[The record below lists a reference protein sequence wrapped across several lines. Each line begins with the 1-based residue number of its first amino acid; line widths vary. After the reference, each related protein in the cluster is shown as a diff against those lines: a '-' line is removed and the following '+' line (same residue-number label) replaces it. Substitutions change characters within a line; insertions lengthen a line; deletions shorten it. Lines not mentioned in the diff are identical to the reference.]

1 MNSRLSDLV
10 DERAGRSWTLF
21 LDRDGVVN
29 ARIMGGYVRAWGEFH
44 FEPGVLEALAVL
56 ARWAPRIVLV
66 TNQQGIGKGLMTEA
80 DLAELHDRMRHDIA
94 EAGGRLDGIRYC
106 PHLDADGCPCRKPRP
121 GMAQDDLTEHPE
133 MDGALSVMVGDTPGD
148 VEMGRRLA
156 ASNGGGATVRI
167 APEADPAADLTYPSL
182 AAFAAALAPLVGESA
197 THSAE

>member
-1 MNSRLSDLV
+1 MNSRLFALV
-10 DERAGRSWTLF
+10 DERVGRSWTLF

-29 ARIMGGYVRAWGEFH
+29 TRIMGGYVRTWDEFH
-44 FEPGVLEALAVL
+44 FEPGVLDALAVL

-80 DLAELHDRMRHDIA
+80 DLAELHERMRHDIV

-106 PHLDADGCPCRKPRP
+106 PHLDADDCPCRKPRP
-121 GMAQDDLTEHPE
+121 GMAQDDLAEHPE

-156 ASNGGGATVRI
+156 AANGGGATVRI

-182 AAFAAALAPLVGESA
+182 ATFAAALAPLVAASPG
-197 THSAE
+197 HSAE